1 MLTDSL
7 ITSLGL
13 INFIA
18 ILSIVIIGLPH
29 GAFDGAIASY
39 IGFTGRPAKL
49 ILFLV
54 LYVLISLIV
63 IAFWIVLPSVSLIIF
78 IGISIIHFGLGDA
91 RAQNGWFRWV
101 QAIAHG
107 GVVVVI
113 IAQSH
118 KLDVSK
124 IFNYLTGTENLQIWL
139 AIDIIS
145 VIVALTIMIYG
156 WRSIF
161 DRRWLNGLIEIMFL
175 VLMFIKLPPLV
186 SFAIYFCCIHTVRH
200 LSNILIPIR
209 TILPSKI
216 LYIKAIG
223 FTITSWI
230 IGHIAFLW
238 CATQIP
244 IETSLLR
251 VVFIGLAALTV
262 PHMILVDVFFR
273 NKIVN

>member
-7 ITSLGL
+7 ITSVGL

-156 WRSIF
+156 WRAIF

-230 IGHIAFLW
+230 IGYIAFLW